1 MAPRP
6 DRRSELAAV
15 AYQVVAEGGIDRVS
29 LRTVARRVGATTGL
43 LSHHFVDR
51 RDLIGAA
58 LEHAVATMLAR
69 VGAVADDAHSVDL
82 LAAVLPTDEETIEV
96 WRFSLS
102 VRTAALFDEDLR
114 QFDRQIR
121 DYWEVSLPSRL
132 EGLVP
137 GDPLEAARHLVT
149 LVDGISLQAV
159 LDPAVWPA
167 PRQVEHLRAGFVAV
181 EQTTFT
187 RAKTTRRRSPQRR
200 GA

>member
-69 VGAVADDAHSVDL
+69 VGAVADDAHPVDL